1 MLIELIYDPDCPN
14 VPEARTQLLRAFA
27 ETGISPRW
35 VEWRLDSAET
45 PAYARAFGSPTLL
58 VNGQD
63 VVEQTS
69 TFGNACCRLYADPSG
84 TLQGAPSP
92 RTNCGRIAS
101 VPIVGIR
108 TGDSFHAHRPI
119 QRRKAES
126 VTGTCVATRGQIRY
140 LQEKM
145 R

>member
-84 TLQGAPSP
+84 TLQGAPSLERIVAALRACRLSAFEP
-92 RTNCGRIAS
+92 ATAFTRTVLSSAGKPQA
-101 VPIVGIR
+101 
-108 TGDSFHAHRPI
+108 
-119 QRRKAES
+119 
-126 VTGTCVATRGQIRY
+126 
-140 LQEKM
+140 
-145 R
+145 

>member
-1 MLIELIYDPDCPN
+1 MPD
-14 VPEARTQLLRAFA
+14 
-27 ETGISPRW
+27 
-35 VEWRLDSAET
+35 
-45 PAYARAFGSPTLL
+45 AFGSPTLL

-84 TLQGAPSP
+84 TLQGAPSLNELWP
-92 RTNCGRIAS
+92 HC

-126 VTGTCVATRGQIRY
+126 VTGTCVATRGQSVT
-140 LQEKM
+140 
-145 R
+145 